1 MNSPSE
7 MPTPDLTYSNWAT
20 NEPNGCGMVSKSC
33 PQHFI
38 AIEKGGSWTDG
49 EWNDVEY
56 YDQKQVICQRS
67 DGNAKDIND
76 KGRIYIMSIHV
87 HRIGIPRCDDDP
99 AGTFRW

>member
-1 MNSPSE
+1 MYVNSPSE

-49 EWNDVEY
+49 EWNDVERN
-56 YDQKQVICQRS
+56 DQKQVICQRS
-67 DGNAKDIND
+67 DGNAKDIHIDD
-76 KGRIYIMSIHV
+76 K
-87 HRIGIPRCDDDP
+87 D
-99 AGTFRW
+99 